1 MFTLKALCKT
11 LAITVFSLNFFSCN
25 NDDEIHFTNY
35 KLQTIK
41 WKLDT
46 NDTEKINVIEL
57 PPTVDFNQAD
67 ESIYATFTVADK
79 IEETSQ
85 FFCDDPKLFDTLI
98 SQDTIPWV
106 CISNDPSHFSSQYK
120 GLSSP
125 TKAPFDLNINVVP
138 SLSNPT
144 ETIEILPYTKV
155 TTRSMV
161 TTKTQ
166 SATYL
171 ATFTRNNGDIIEITG
186 KWERVTLQ
194 DVKTSH
200 VFEDIK

>member
-1 MFTLKALCKT
+1 MFTLKTLCKT
-11 LAITVFSLNFFSCN
+11 LVITAFSLNLSSCS
-25 NDDEIHFTNY
+25 NDNETDFINY
-35 KLQTIK
+35 KLQTVK
-41 WKLDT
+41 WKLDI

-57 PPTVDFNQAD
+57 PPSVDLNPTD

-85 FFCDDPKLFDTLI
+85 FFCDNPELFDALI

-106 CISNDPSHFSSQYK
+106 CISNDPSDFSSQYK

-144 ETIEILPYTKV
+144 ETIEIVPYTKV

-171 ATFTRNNGDIIEITG
+171 ATFTSNNGDIIEITG

-194 DVKTSH
+194 DVKVSH